1 MLYRLSLGGTCASIW
16 RKFLIPEG
24 ARDEHHVFVATL
36 TASVCAI
43 LQNCRGDSA
52 IGQWLSEQPL
62 DFLHAP
68 GFWRRP
74 STASEARK
82 LLSRSDVTALE
93 VALTRWIHDL
103 LPDSALTTYLVSLSR
118 DQADAARL
126 LQINR
131 QHWTIENG
139 VFYIRDETF
148 SEDRSRSRT
157 RSGPQLMAALRNAA
171 LSLLRLDGST
181 NISASLRSCSWN
193 TQRTRNLLGIL

>member
-1 MLYRLSLGGTCASIW
+1 MRQVFRVTRDCAW
-16 RKFLIPEG
+16 TDRVTGERK
-24 ARDEHHVFVATL
+24 T
-36 TASVCAI
+36 
-43 LQNCRGDSA
+43 
-52 IGQWLSEQPL
+52 
-62 DFLHAP
+62 
-68 GFWRRP
+68 
-74 STASEARK
+74 
-82 LLSRSDVTALE
+82 SRETVYG
-93 VALTRWIHDL
+93 II
-103 LPDSALTTYLVSLSR
+103 SLSR

-148 SEDRSRSRT
+148 SEDRSRT